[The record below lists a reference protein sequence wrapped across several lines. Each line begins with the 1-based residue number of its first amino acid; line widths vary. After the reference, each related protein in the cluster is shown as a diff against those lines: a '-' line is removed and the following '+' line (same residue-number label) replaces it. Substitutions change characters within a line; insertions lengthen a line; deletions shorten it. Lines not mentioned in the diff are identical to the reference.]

1 MVPDEVACE
10 YSHLSFAPTTTLR
23 VSYVVA
29 GASERWLYFQATDE
43 AFSLEL
49 LD

>member
-1 MVPDEVACE
+1 MVSDEEAYR
-10 YSHLSFAPTTTLR
+10 YSHLSFAPSTTLR

-29 GASERWLYFQATDE
+29 GANERWLYLQATDE
-43 AFSLEL
+43 AFSLKL